1 MATKTTTKKTTS
13 KKAIEKKEKKI
24 ETTKKVV
31 AKSTSATAST
41 KKTTTSKKADD
52 STTKTKKTVTKK
64 VSSAKGESN
73 GVETSKKYDS
83 STNVMPVRHEKQF
96 GQNKF
101 YGRRKKFCKLCAKGI
116 EHVDYKD
123 IELLSKYLNHN
134 MKISSRKQTSA
145 CASHQRRISNAIKR
159 ARIVALIHCV
169 KD

>member
-13 KKAIEKKEKKI
+13 KKATEKKTD
-24 ETTKKVV
+24 TTKKVV
-31 AKSTSATAST
+31 AKSTSAKATT
-41 KKTTTSKKADD
+41 KKATTSKKVDD
-52 STTKTKKTVTKK
+52 STTKVKKTTTKKTL
-64 VSSAKGESN
+64 ESKSESK

-83 STNVMPVRHEKQF
+83 SSSSSTMPVRHEKQF

-101 YGRRKKFCKLCAKGI
+101 YSRRKKFCKLCAKGI

>member
-1 MATKTTTKKTTS
+1 MATKTTTKKAAS
-13 KKAIEKKEKKI
+13 SEKKESSTTKKTASKSSTLTAS
-24 ETTKKVV
+24 TTKKV
-31 AKSTSATAST
+31 ARST
-41 KKTTTSKKADD
+41 KKVDTPTNIENKITRKDEQTTS
-52 STTKTKKTVTKK
+52 S
-64 VSSAKGESN
+64 
-73 GVETSKKYDS
+73 
-83 STNVMPVRHEKQF
+83 MPVRHERQF

-101 YGRRKKFCKLCAKGI
+101 YMRRKKFCKLCAKGI

>member
-1 MATKTTTKKTTS
+1 MATKTTTKKTTTKKS
-13 KKAIEKKEKKI
+13 ASSDKKADTTKKVATKSVAAKTTTTKKSTSTKKI
-24 ETTKKVV
+24 ETKATKTSTTKSLDVKQTKKVDEPRREE
-31 AKSTSATAST
+31 AST
-41 KKTTTSKKADD
+41 T
-52 STTKTKKTVTKK
+52 
-64 VSSAKGESN
+64 
-73 GVETSKKYDS
+73 S
-83 STNVMPVRHEKQF
+83 STLMPIRHERQF

-101 YGRRKKFCKLCAKGI
+101 YARRKKFCKLCAKGI

>member
-1 MATKTTTKKTTS
+1 MATKTTTKKTTT
-13 KKAIEKKEKKI
+13 KKAASSDKKNDTVKKTTAKSAAAKTTSTKKVASKSV
-24 ETTKKVV
+24 ESTSKVSTSKSVESKTTKKVDLP
-31 AKSTSATAST
+31 
-41 KKTTTSKKADD
+41 KKEETTTS
-52 STTKTKKTVTKK
+52 
-64 VSSAKGESN
+64 
-73 GVETSKKYDS
+73 TS
-83 STNVMPVRHEKQF
+83 MPVRHERQF

-101 YGRRKKFCKLCAKGI
+101 YARRKKFCKLCAKGI

>member
-1 MATKTTTKKTTS
+1 MATKTTTKKTTTT
-13 KKAIEKKEKKI
+13 KKAALSDKKTNIVKKTI
-24 ETTKKVV
+24 STKKAATKSVDNKTTKKVDLP
-31 AKSTSATAST
+31 
-41 KKTTTSKKADD
+41 KKEE
-52 STTKTKKTVTKK
+52 STTL
-64 VSSAKGESN
+64 
-73 GVETSKKYDS
+73 TSI
-83 STNVMPVRHEKQF
+83 PVRHERQF

-101 YGRRKKFCKLCAKGI
+101 YTRRKKFCKLCAKGI

>member
-1 MATKTTTKKTTS
+1 MATKTITKTTTKKAASSDKKTS
-13 KKAIEKKEKKI
+13 TVKKTIS
-24 ETTKKVV
+24 TKKVATKNIENKTNKKV
-31 AKSTSATAST
+31 DLLKKEESIASTS
-41 KKTTTSKKADD
+41 
-52 STTKTKKTVTKK
+52 
-64 VSSAKGESN
+64 
-73 GVETSKKYDS
+73 
-83 STNVMPVRHEKQF
+83 MPVRHERQF

-101 YGRRKKFCKLCAKGI
+101 YTRRKKFCKLCAKGI

>member
-1 MATKTTTKKTTS
+1 MATKTTTKKTTT
-13 KKAIEKKEKKI
+13 KKAASSDKKTNTVKKVATKSAENKI
-24 ETTKKVV
+24 TKKVDLP
-31 AKSTSATAST
+31 KKEESTTSTS
-41 KKTTTSKKADD
+41 
-52 STTKTKKTVTKK
+52 
-64 VSSAKGESN
+64 
-73 GVETSKKYDS
+73 
-83 STNVMPVRHEKQF
+83 MPVRHERQF

-101 YGRRKKFCKLCAKGI
+101 YTRRKKFCKLCAKGI

>member
-1 MATKTTTKKTTS
+1 MATKTTTKKTASTT
-13 KKAIEKKEKKI
+13 KKADS
-24 ETTKKVV
+24 TKKVV
-31 AKSTSATAST
+31 S
-41 KKTTTSKKADD
+41 KTTTSKA
-52 STTKTKKTVTKK
+52 TTAKKTI
-64 VSSAKGESN
+64 
-73 GVETSKKYDS
+73 SKKDES
-83 STNVMPVRHEKQF
+83 SVSVENKLTKRNDFSKKDDQSTSSMPVRHERQF

-101 YGRRKKFCKLCAKGI
+101 YFRRKKFCKLCAKGI

-123 IELLSKYLNHN
+123 IDLLSKYLNHN

>member
-13 KKAIEKKEKKI
+13 KKTAEKKTD
-24 ETTKKVV
+24 TTKKVV
-31 AKSTSATAST
+31 AKSTSTSKSV

-52 STTKTKKTVTKK
+52 SKVRTTTKKTLDSK
-64 VSSAKGESN
+64 VESK

-83 STNVMPVRHEKQF
+83 STSTMPVRHEKQF

>member
-1 MATKTTTKKTTS
+1 MATKTTTKKTT
-13 KKAIEKKEKKI
+13 
-24 ETTKKVV
+24 
-31 AKSTSATAST
+31 T
-41 KKTTTSKKADD
+41 KKTSSSEKKAD
-52 STTKTKKTVTKK
+52 VTKK
-64 VSSAKGESN
+64 VASKAASEKTTVTRKSSAKKVENTKPMKSESTSSS
-73 GVETSKKYDS
+73 VETKPTRRIETSKKDGQTTS
-83 STNVMPVRHEKQF
+83 SMPVRHERQF
-96 GQNKF
+96 GGYNKF
-101 YGRRKKFCKLCAKGI
+101 YARRKKFCKLCAKGI